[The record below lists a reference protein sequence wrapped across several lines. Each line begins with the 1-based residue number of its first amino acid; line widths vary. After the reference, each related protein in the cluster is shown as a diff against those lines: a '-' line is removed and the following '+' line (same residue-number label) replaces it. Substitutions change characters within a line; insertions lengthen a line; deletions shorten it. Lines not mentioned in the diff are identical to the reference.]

1 MKELGRLLNK
11 KTIMIMIA
19 AAFICVAAVV
29 ARDFS
34 DCGIDNY
41 NVKVREYHWLEA
53 GHTDDERKQHL
64 DSLSSDERRIYKR
77 LAKEY
82 DIRTEYIEG
91 YRDNVNAVIS
101 NAQNMKKFSVFGTT
115 DSVANIDKTERDYSR
130 IKDVNVTKVS
140 SRAIEQYL
148 QHDISIYVM
157 LALMIYVIYNIYEYR
172 DNGMWQ
178 LTYTAKNGR
187 MRFSACSVAAM
198 FIIIAVQMFIMN
210 ICAAGGMLCI
220 YGGNKILTEPVQ
232 CLTGYSS
239 YTLPVSVITYLFIRY
254 FINSMIIITLSLIV
268 SVIFALCR
276 KRISSVVIVGIIAGI
291 EAYAY
296 QNISL
301 QSRFRIFRKI
311 NIINIMD
318 VNAMLKDYENIVY
331 GNISAGMAAM
341 LCVVCLVISV
351 LMMSILIIM
360 GKYIRPGKKTG
371 VIDKIIEK
379 IRHGIQKLLGQLP
392 HLCKEIYKLLITGK
406 GWLVI
411 AVVGFITIFICNSQK
426 VIYSDDE
433 KKKDEYYQ
441 EYGGKDYSGFTEIIE
456 LRKAEV
462 KEAAEKLEEA
472 QEQFEKG
479 EIDENTVSKYVYN
492 YMDSTRLL
500 DSMNEYMEQINY
512 VEEVNAQYGIEAYV
526 MSQRGYNQI
535 LGDNAKIR
543 KLIIYIILGFG
554 IVLIAES
561 ENALEYKSGMNM
573 LLGSSARGRIWGKAV
588 KSGAVC
594 IIAAIIAVIVNITEM
609 SVMSHTY
616 GMPYIDAP
624 LISLSFMK
632 VGKMLRYITIKQYMI
647 MQLGVYILYSLLVSI
662 ETMAVS
668 RYIFKKNS
676 NREVPLLIVLNTI
689 VLFIII

>member
-1 MKELGRLLNK
+1 MPQPFSLTGGNMKYSGVGGQAVMEGVMMKNEDRYAVAVRKPDHTIDVKVSTFKETIKNK
-11 KTIMIMIA
+11 KLRRLP
-19 AAFICVAAVV
+19 FIRGVINFIESLILGMQTLMYSAS
-29 ARDFS
+29 FF
-34 DCGIDNY
+34 
-41 NVKVREYHWLEA
+41 E
-53 GHTDDERKQHL
+53 DDE
-64 DSLSSDERRIYKR
+64 DEK
-77 LAKEY
+77 
-82 DIRTEYIEG
+82 
-91 YRDNVNAVIS
+91 
-101 NAQNMKKFSVFGTT
+101 
-115 DSVANIDKTERDYSR
+115 
-130 IKDVNVTKVS
+130 
-140 SRAIEQYL
+140 
-148 QHDISIYVM
+148 
-157 LALMIYVIYNIYEYR
+157 
-172 DNGMWQ
+172 
-178 LTYTAKNGR
+178 
-187 MRFSACSVAAM
+187 
-198 FIIIAVQMFIMN
+198 
-210 ICAAGGMLCI
+210 
-220 YGGNKILTEPVQ
+220 
-232 CLTGYSS
+232 
-239 YTLPVSVITYLFIRY
+239 
-254 FINSMIIITLSLIV
+254 
-268 SVIFALCR
+268 
-276 KRISSVVIVGIIAGI
+276 
-291 EAYAY
+291 
-296 QNISL
+296 
-301 QSRFRIFRKI
+301 
-311 NIINIMD
+311 
-318 VNAMLKDYENIVY
+318 
-331 GNISAGMAAM
+331 
-341 LCVVCLVISV
+341 
-351 LMMSILIIM
+351 
-360 GKYIRPGKKTG
+360 
-371 VIDKIIEK
+371 
-379 IRHGIQKLLGQLP
+379 
-392 HLCKEIYKLLITGK
+392 
-406 GWLVI
+406 
-411 AVVGFITIFICNSQK
+411 
-426 VIYSDDE
+426 